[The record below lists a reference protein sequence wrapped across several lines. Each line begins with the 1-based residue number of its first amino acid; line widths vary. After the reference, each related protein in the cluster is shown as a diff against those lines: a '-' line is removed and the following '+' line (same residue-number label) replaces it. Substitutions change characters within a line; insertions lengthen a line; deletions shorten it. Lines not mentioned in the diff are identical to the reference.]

1 MPGDTTYQALTRP
14 CLHPPQAN
22 RKYLRNDD
30 YSQITQRSLTQ
41 KHWHVLS
48 APRRGQVQRLPATL
62 RDQPLYK
69 KQASPHHP
77 SHDIS
82 ILSTRQTKQHTPYP
96 QNPQFTHSSLP
107 RTPRNTP
114 PKHLALSL
122 ASLAPCK
129 SNPQPDCRPLKH
141 VLRFLPP
148 PPSLPHAF
156 RFNAFVSKLPTCS
169 LTPQYAKTY
178 MTIGGDARWLI
189 SIQFVRDAWSS
200 GDGGVGVSC
209 PATRMAGTT

>member
-1 MPGDTTYQALTRP
+1 MHGDTTYQALPRP

-77 SHDIS
+77 SHDI
-82 ILSTRQTKQHTPYP
+82 LSTRQRKHSTPFPQKTPVHPLFPPPHASKHAPQTPCSQPRLTSTLQKQSPT
-96 QNPQFTHSSLP
+96 
-107 RTPRNTP
+107 R
-114 PKHLALSL
+114 
-122 ASLAPCK
+122 
-129 SNPQPDCRPLKH
+129 
-141 VLRFLPP
+141 LPP
-148 PPSLPHAF
+148 AETRPPLSSATPIPSPCVSFQCVRFKATHLLPDA
-156 RFNAFVSKLPTCS
+156 
-169 LTPQYAKTY
+169 
-178 MTIGGDARWLI
+178 TIRQDLYDDRW
-189 SIQFVRDAWSS
+189 RCA
-200 GDGGVGVSC
+200 
-209 PATRMAGTT
+209 MADLDTVCA